1 MNGHAQEF
9 IENCTYDELT
19 IGQSATLTRTLRPE
33 DVKLFAI
40 VSGDVNPSVVDPE
53 FAESG
58 MFREIIA
65 HGMWSGSL
73 ISTVFGTQL
82 PGPGT
87 ILIDQSL
94 HFSRPVTIG
103 DTITITVTVKEK
115 HDHNKHVLFDCLCLN
130 QDKLA
135 VVRGTAEILAPID
148 KIRRAKVHLPHITIA
163 DKEARYQAL
172 LGRAKG
178 LPPIP
183 VAVAHPCDAES
194 LKGPVFAAEAGLI
207 DPILV
212 GPEAKIRAVA
222 AENELDLTGYRI
234 VNTEHSHESAEK
246 AVALVRAGEAEA
258 LMKGSLHTDELMGA
272 VVARNTGLRTARRI
286 SHVFYMD
293 VPTYPKPIMITDAAI
308 SIAPTLEDK
317 VDIVQNAIDLFRI
330 LGNPEP
336 KVAILSAVETVNP
349 KIQSTLDA
357 AALCK
362 MADRGQIKGGLLD
375 GPLAFDNAISLVAA
389 KTKGIKSA
397 VAGQADILVAP
408 DLESGNM
415 IAKQLE
421 YMANALSA
429 GVVLGAKVPIV
440 LTSRADTAET
450 RTASCA
456 IAALMAHAARQA
468 AAKGGVK

>member
-1 MNGHAQEF
+1 MNGHPQEF
-9 IENCTYDELT
+9 IENCIYDELT
-19 IGQSATLTRTLRPE
+19 IGQSASLVRTLKPE
-33 DVKLFAI
+33 DVKLFAV
-40 VSGDVNPSVVDPE
+40 VSGDVNPAVVDPE

-73 ISTVFGTQL
+73 ISAVFGTKL

-115 HDHNKHVLFDCLCLN
+115 HDHNKHVLFDCLCVN
-130 QDKLA
+130 QDKLP
-135 VVRGTAEILAPID
+135 VVRGTAEILAPVD
-148 KIRRAKVHLPHITIA
+148 KIRRARMHMPDITIA
-163 DKEARYQAL
+163 DKEARYHAL
-172 LGRAKG
+172 LARAKG
-178 LPPIP
+178 LPAIPI
-183 VAVAHPCDAES
+183 AVAHPCDAES

-222 AENELDLTGYRI
+222 AENGLDLTGFRI

-272 VVARNTGLRTARRI
+272 VVARATGLRTNRRI

-308 SIAPTLEDK
+308 SIAPTLEEK
-317 VDIVQNAIDLFRI
+317 ADIVQNAIDLYRI

-421 YMANALSA
+421 YLANALSA

-456 IAALMAHAARQA
+456 IAALMAHAARKNA
-468 AAKGGVK
+468 PGGAK